1 MIAASIAA
9 VVVGLALLVWSADR
23 FVLGAS
29 ATARDLGVSP
39 MLIGLVIVGFGTSA
53 PEMLIAAFA
62 AWQNNPGLG
71 IGNAVGSNI
80 ANIALILGGAAL
92 LRPLSS
98 GSRILTREL
107 PLLIGATILAIA
119 LMADQELGRTEG
131 LVLLVALAVVLSV
144 LVRQAF
150 SKRDSA
156 DPFATEMTSQI
167 PSDIPLRNAVI
178 WLLVGLVLLLV
189 SSRLLVWGGVNIAEA
204 LGVSDLVIGLTVVAI
219 GTSLPELAAA
229 IASALKNEHDL
240 IIGNV
245 IGSNLFNTLAV
256 LGLPALIAPGLIPPE
271 VLSRDLP
278 VMGALTLLLV
288 LVAMHRPGGQ
298 GRINRLEGLLLVS
311 CFLAYEGYLFATL

>member
-1 MIAASIAA
+1 MIAASVAA
-9 VVVGLALLVWSADR
+9 VVIGLALLVWSADR

-39 MLIGLVIVGFGTSA
+39 MLIGLIIVGFGTSA

-62 AWQNNPGLG
+62 AWQDDPGLG
-71 IGNAVGSNI
+71 VGNAVGSNI

-92 LRPLSS
+92 LRPLIS

-119 LMADQELGRTEG
+119 LMADQVLGRFEG
-131 LVLLVALAVVLSV
+131 LMLLLALAVALAV

-150 SKRDSA
+150 AERDSS

-167 PSDIPLRNAVI
+167 PADIPLRTAMM
-178 WLLVGLVLLLV
+178 WLAIGLLLLLV
-189 SSRLLVWGGVNIAEA
+189 SSRMLVWGGVNIAEA

-229 IASALKNEHDL
+229 IASALKDEHDL

-256 LGLPALIAPGLIPPE
+256 LGLPALIAPGPVPPE
-271 VLSRDLP
+271 VISRDLP

-288 LVAMHRPGGQ
+288 GVAMHRRGGE
-298 GRINRLEGLLLVS
+298 GRINRPEGLLLVS
-311 CFLAYEGYLFATL
+311 CFLAYEGYLFVTL

>member
-1 MIAASIAA
+1 MIAASTAA
-9 VVVGLALLVWSADR
+9 IVIGLALLVWSADR

-62 AWQNNPGLG
+62 AWQNDPGLG

-92 LRPLSS
+92 LRPLIS

-107 PLLIGATILAIA
+107 PLLIGATILAVV
-119 LMADQELGRTEG
+119 LMLDQQLARFEG
-131 LVLLVALAVVLSV
+131 LILLLALVVTLGV
-144 LVRQAF
+144 LVRQGIAE
-150 SKRDSA
+150 RDSG

-167 PSDIPLRNAVI
+167 PTDIPLRSAVW
-178 WLLVGLVLLLV
+178 WLIIGLVLLLV
-189 SSRLLVWGGVNIAEA
+189 SSRMLVWGGVNIAEA

-229 IASALKNEHDL
+229 VASALKGEHDL

-256 LGLPALIAPGLIPPE
+256 LGLPALIAPGLVPPE
-271 VLSRDLP
+271 VIRRDLP
-278 VMGALTLLLV
+278 VMGALTLLVV
-288 LVAMHRPGGQ
+288 LIAMHRPGGE

-311 CFLAYEGYLFATL
+311 CFFAYEGHLFLTL